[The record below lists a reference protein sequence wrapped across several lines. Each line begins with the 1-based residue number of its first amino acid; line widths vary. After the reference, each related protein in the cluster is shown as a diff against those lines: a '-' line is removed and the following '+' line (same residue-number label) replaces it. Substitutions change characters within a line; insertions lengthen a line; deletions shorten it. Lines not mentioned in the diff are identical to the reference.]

1 MGSAALW
8 KLMGFAAPK
17 WQEESHGFLFEADRP
32 KQIAKRPAP
41 YMFRK
46 FQKLFS
52 KFSNV
57 LPFVCLIRTHIYLQ
71 KPTIFFNKKLISGK
85 KTRPFTTSFPLH
97 SRCFDISH
105 VCLPKNRK
113 VFGSGPGT
121 FAQHRWSSG
130 AGCCFS
136 SSVAT
141 YGDRD
146 QDASHGE
153 APNQGMF
160 GRYGRY

>member
-1 MGSAALW
+1 MDFL
-8 KLMGFAAPK
+8 KPTT
-17 WQEESHGFLFEADRP
+17 ETNCHGRL
-32 KQIAKRPAP
+32 
-41 YMFRK
+41 YMFWK
-46 FQKLFS
+46 FQKLAL
-52 KFSNV
+52 NV
-57 LPFVCLIRTHIYLQ
+57 LPFFSLIRTHITS
-71 KPTIFFNKKLISGK
+71 KTGKEKKTHFRK
-85 KTRPFTTSFPLH
+85 KTRPFHHTSFPLH

-105 VCLPKNRK
+105 MFAQEPK

-130 AGCCFS
+130 AGRCLS
-136 SSVAT
+136 SSAAT